1 MVNLDDI
8 VDIRANQRN
17 KVKSPLNEVG
27 KKNFGHN
34 TSHKR
39 K

>member
-27 KKNFGHN
+27 KKNSGHN